1 VGSDTKDANRERLE
15 VMKYAIILGVLSVF
29 SLLMANEAGHS
40 ASDVLVNQDLYQGI
54 AGVATYEQ
62 YSLLS
67 ISFSVAGVVCA
78 VVAATLVIQNTKSR

>member
-1 VGSDTKDANRERLE
+1 MGSITKDANRERLE
-15 VMKYAIILGVLSVF
+15 VMKYAITLGLLSVF

-40 ASDVLVNQDLYQGI
+40 ASDVLVNKTLYQGV

-67 ISFSVAGVVCA
+67 ISFSAVGVVCA
-78 VVAATLVIQNTKSR
+78 VVAATLVIKNTKSR

>member
-1 VGSDTKDANRERLE
+1 
-15 VMKYAIILGVLSVF
+15 MKYAIILGALSIF

-40 ASDVLVNQDLYQGI
+40 ASDVLANQHLYQGV

-67 ISFSVAGVVCA
+67 ISFSVAGVACA
-78 VVAATLVIQNTKSR
+78 VVAATLVIQRTKSR

>member
-1 VGSDTKDANRERLE
+1 MGSNTKDANRERLE
-15 VMKYAIILGVLSVF
+15 VMKYAIILGALSIF

-40 ASDVLVNQDLYQGI
+40 ASDVLVNADLYQGV

-67 ISFSVAGVVCA
+67 ISFSLAGVACAIVAGS
-78 VVAATLVIQNTKSR
+78 LVIKNIRTK

>member
-1 VGSDTKDANRERLE
+1 
-15 VMKYAIILGVLSVF
+15 MKYAIILGTLSIF

-40 ASDVLVNQDLYQGI
+40 ASDVLVNQDLYQGV
-54 AGVATYEQ
+54 AGIATYEQ

-78 VVAATLVIQNTKSR
+78 IVAATLVIQRTKSR